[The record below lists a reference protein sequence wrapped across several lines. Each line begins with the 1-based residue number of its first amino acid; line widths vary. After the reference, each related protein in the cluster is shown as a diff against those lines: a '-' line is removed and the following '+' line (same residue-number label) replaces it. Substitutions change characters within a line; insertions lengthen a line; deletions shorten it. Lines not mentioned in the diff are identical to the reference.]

1 MTLAWFIFMT
11 FVVIGFQS
19 YIYHRWG
26 LKNIEYRRSFSESAV
41 VEGEKVEM
49 IDEIS
54 NKKLLPVP
62 WLRLESKISKH
73 LQFQVD
79 EQSDHAID
87 HGGFHRTLFSLMS
100 YQRIRRR
107 HQLTCTKRGH
117 YRFGRV
123 DLSTGDVFGF
133 SEAVDHVEAEA
144 EIIVY
149 PKLVPLEEIPLP
161 SHSWLGDVVVRR
173 WIIED
178 PFLTSGVRE
187 YAPGDPLN
195 AIHWKAT
202 ARTNELQVSKRD
214 FTSDHHLMIYLNF
227 NQTGDIWMPIVDR
240 DLIEESISYVASI
253 AQYTIAKGIETGLGC
268 NSYTSDQP
276 KESIRIQ
283 PENSKQQLT
292 YIFETLAKVEVAS
305 HESIDVFLN
314 EDIEKKVR
322 GTDILL
328 VTSLMTD
335 SMQERIEKLEEL
347 GNAVE
352 VLLLESE
359 EVRKKAI

>member
-1 MTLAWFIFMT
+1 MTIAWFIFIT

-19 YIYHRWG
+19 YVYQKWG
-26 LKNIEYRRSFSESAV
+26 LTKVEYKRSFSEYAV
-41 VEGEKVEM
+41 VQGESVEM

-54 NKKLLPVP
+54 NKKLLPLP
-62 WLRLESKISKH
+62 WLRLESKISQH

-79 EQSDHAID
+79 EESDHAID

-107 HQLTCTKRGH
+107 HYLICDKRGH

-123 DLSTGDVFGF
+123 DISTGDIFGF
-133 SEAVDHVEAEA
+133 SEAVDHVQAEA

-149 PKLVPLEEIPLP
+149 PRLTPLDEIPLP
-161 SHSWLGDVVVRR
+161 SHSWFGDIVVRR

-187 YAPGDPLN
+187 YLPGDSLN
-195 AIHWKAT
+195 SIHWKAT
-202 ARTNELQVSKRD
+202 ARTNQLQVSKQD

-227 NQTGDIWMPIVDR
+227 NQTGDIWMPIVDE

-253 AQYTIAKGIETGLGC
+253 AQYAIVNGIETGLGC

-276 KESIRIQ
+276 DQSIRIQ
-283 PENSKQQLT
+283 PENSRQQLT
-292 YIFETLAKVEVAS
+292 YLFETLAKVEVTS

-314 EDIEKKVR
+314 EDIEKKVS
-322 GTDILL
+322 GIDILL
-328 VTSLMTD
+328 VTATVTEKM
-335 SMQERIEKLEEL
+335 EEHIEKLEEL

-352 VLLLESE
+352 ILLLESE
-359 EVRKKAI
+359 EVQKKAI